1 MDETQIP
8 IIQGRIY
15 SIRGQAVMLDSDL
28 ADLYG
33 VTTKVLNQA
42 VTRNKNRFPED
53 FSFVLNNQEFANLR
67 SQIVTSNSGYGGRR
81 YAPRVFTEH
90 GALMASTI
98 LRSERSTAMS
108 LFIMRAFVK
117 MREELTTNQK
127 IIQRLAEI
135 EKTLLVHDSALS
147 DLFQKLLPLLSP
159 SIDKPKVKI
168 GFKQDA
174 KKV

>member
-67 SQIVTSNSGYGGRR
+67 SQIV
-81 YAPRVFTEH
+81 
-90 GALMASTI
+90 
-98 LRSERSTAMS
+98 
-108 LFIMRAFVK
+108 
-117 MREELTTNQK
+117 
-127 IIQRLAEI
+127 
-135 EKTLLVHDSALS
+135 
-147 DLFQKLLPLLSP
+147 
-159 SIDKPKVKI
+159 
-168 GFKQDA
+168 
-174 KKV
+174 